1 VKENKICEGTDCLN
15 AALSSGVTSLYVLI
29 ASASGVGWGRNEA
42 VTLLY
47 LIPYPSAHMYS
58 MPTQGSATF
67 LISGTN
73 QNLH

>member
-1 VKENKICEGTDCLN
+1 VIENKICEATDCLN

-29 ASASGVGWGRNEA
+29 ASASGVGWGSSEA

-47 LIPYPSAHMYS
+47 LIPYPSPHMYS
-58 MPTQGSATF
+58 MQTQGSQTF
-67 LISGTN
+67 LIIATN